1 VLFVNHLEKSLNR
14 VNINTPNKVH
24 VDMYNDEVF
33 SAMEISV
40 EHIGEPVDIILV
52 KIS

>member
-1 VLFVNHLEKSLNR
+1 
-14 VNINTPNKVH
+14 
-24 VDMYNDEVF
+24 MYNDEVF